1 MNTFF
6 ATKQQRG
13 NLMKEDRHVNVEQNQ
28 DDMEELMKL
37 FSGLSLNCNET
48 KAKMEEENDESM
60 ESSLQTTTTT
70 TTKNEPNQVV
80 LNLSDSAPLAFSQ
93 PATQDFVSE
102 SQGLDAAGD
111 EIEAEMMATYLSLH
125 PSSELATSNA
135 SVTELARRFSGL
147 SIDCN
152 AMEVDQD
159 EMDID
164 LPEIYWMQVDFDEM
178 EIDLPEIDWMQ
189 VDTDEMEVDG
199 PSIFRRDRQP
209 VPRFRMR
216 PFSKQSSSFQCS

>member
-13 NLMKEDRHVNVEQNQ
+13 NLMKDDRHVTVEQNQ

-37 FSGLSLNCNET
+37 FSDLSLNCNET
-48 KAKMEEENDESM
+48 KAKMEEENDETM
-60 ESSLQTTTTT
+60 GLSSQTTTTT
-70 TTKNEPNQVV
+70 ATTKNEPNQIV
-80 LNLSDSAPLAFSQ
+80 LDLSDPAPLAFSQ
-93 PATQDFVSE
+93 PATQDVMPQSDC
-102 SQGLDAAGD
+102 LNAAGD

-125 PSSELATSNA
+125 PSLELATGNA
-135 SVTELARRFSGL
+135 SVTELAKRFSGL

-164 LPEIYWMQVDFDEM
+164 LPEIDWMQVDIDEM

-189 VDTDEMEVDG
+189 VDTDEMELDG
-199 PSIFRRDRQP
+199 P
-209 VPRFRMR
+209 
-216 PFSKQSSSFQCS
+216 

>member
-13 NLMKEDRHVNVEQNQ
+13 NIIKDDRHVTVEQNQ

-48 KAKMEEENDESM
+48 KAKMEEENDETM
-60 ESSLQTTTTT
+60 GLSLQTTTTT
-70 TTKNEPNQVV
+70 TTTTKNELNQVV
-80 LNLSDSAPLAFSQ
+80 LNLSHPAPLASPQ
-93 PATQDFVSE
+93 PAAQDVVSE
-102 SQGLDAAGD
+102 SKSLDATGD
-111 EIEAEMMATYLSLH
+111 EIEAEMMATYVSLH
-125 PSSELATSNA
+125 PSSELATGNA
-135 SVTELARRFSGL
+135 SVTELGKRFSRL

-164 LPEIYWMQVDFDEM
+164 LPEIDWMQVDIDEM

-199 PSIFRRDRQP
+199 P
-209 VPRFRMR
+209 
-216 PFSKQSSSFQCS
+216 